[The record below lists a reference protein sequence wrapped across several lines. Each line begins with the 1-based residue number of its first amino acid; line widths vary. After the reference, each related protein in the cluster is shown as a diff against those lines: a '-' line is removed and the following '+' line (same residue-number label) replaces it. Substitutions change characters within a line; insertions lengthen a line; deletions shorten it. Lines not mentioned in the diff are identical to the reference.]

1 LDEFVEKSWRD
12 AITQIFVKSE
22 GVKVIQLIALVLAFL
37 GLAIPLIAF
46 LYFANRREKRDQ
58 IAAKKGQTD

>member
-1 LDEFVEKSWRD
+1 M
-12 AITQIFVKSE
+12 
-22 GVKVIQLIALVLAFL
+22 QLIALVMAFL
-37 GLAIPLIAF
+37 GLAIPLFAF